1 MKLNKKGI
9 SIVELIV
16 SIGLMSVVMIF
27 LYNLLS
33 NVTFEKDDDYIA
45 SLNQANRI
53 EIISTIENDLIC
65 DNTVTYDAYRD
76 IIDNNISDPSQG
88 QTLTLHGS
96 KTYTITTF
104 KDSDNKYKITY
115 NSGGTIQTW
124 TIKGGSYGKIVCKK
138 NNDPHPYETV
148 VTQCTIPIYTT
159 NINNKE
165 KNNNTLDDIIFTFIK
180 EV

>member
-9 SIVELIV
+9 SIIELIV
-16 SIGLMSVVMIF
+16 SIALMSVVMLF

-65 DNTVTYDAYRD
+65 DNTIT
-76 IIDNNISDPSQG
+76 IHNINDTS
-88 QTLTLHGS
+88 LTLKGT
-96 KTYTITTF
+96 KTYTITITNT
-104 KDSDNKYKITY
+104 SNNYKITY
-115 NSGGTIQTW
+115 DNGTTQTW
-124 TIKGGSYGKIVCKK
+124 TIKGGTVGNINCDLSKG
-138 NNDPHPYETV
+138 NGTTETK

-165 KNNNTLDDIIFTFIK
+165 GNNNTLDDIIFTFIK

>member
-9 SIVELIV
+9 SIIELIV
-16 SIGLMSVVMIF
+16 SIALMSVVMLF

-65 DNTVTYDAYRD
+65 DNTVTIYN
-76 IIDNNISDPSQG
+76 INNTSPTK
-88 QTLTLHGS
+88 TLTLKGTN
-96 KTYTITTF
+96 TYTITIT
-104 KDSDNKYKITY
+104 KTSNNYKITY
-115 NSGGTIQTW
+115 NNGTKQTW
-124 TIKGGSYGKIVCKK
+124 TIKGGTVGNINCDLSKG
-138 NNDPHPYETV
+138 NGTTETK

-165 KNNNTLDDIIFTFIK
+165 GNNNTLDDIIFTFIK

>member
-65 DNTVTYDAYRD
+65 DNTVTYNAL
-76 IIDNNISDPSQG
+76 IDNTPEG
-88 QTLTLHGS
+88 QTLKLSGS

-104 KDSDNKYKITY
+104 KDSGKYKITY

-124 TIKGGSYGKIVCKK
+124 TIKGGSYGKIVCKE

-159 NINNKE
+159 NINNK
-165 KNNNTLDDIIFTFIK
+165 KGNNNTLDDIIFTFIK